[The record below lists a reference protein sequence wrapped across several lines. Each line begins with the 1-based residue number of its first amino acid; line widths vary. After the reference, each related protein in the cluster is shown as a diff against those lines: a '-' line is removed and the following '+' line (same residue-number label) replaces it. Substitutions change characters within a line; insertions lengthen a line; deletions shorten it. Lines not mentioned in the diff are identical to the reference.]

1 MIRKILFII
10 LLFIGIVSA
19 QLIGDIKIAAIR
31 VSFLVD
37 NHDGTS
43 GDGSFLLTA
52 EYDTCGS
59 YTIDPPP
66 HNKSYFSAQLTALDN
81 YFSAV
86 SYDNFGI
93 DLTNSRV
100 FPDGENNSYQLADSM
115 SHYHRFGEDDL
126 YEQRITELLRDA
138 VQVAFSQDGM
148 DFSEYDLI
156 VVFHAGIGQ
165 DFKLPF
171 IDPTPEDIPSTYVD
185 PEMIAI
191 HLDAGI
197 SVGGVS
203 ITKGLI
209 LPETQNHLLYESAE
223 LTFST
228 ASEPCDFQY
237 GLTGT
242 FALLTGF
249 ARGLPPLWNIETGQ
263 SGVGIF
269 GLMDQGSNNGRGV
282 IPAPPTAWTR
292 IYAGWEVPQT
302 VSRDQINLP
311 ARGNG
316 NLVKVIINDTEY
328 FLIENRT
335 NWIHDDVSIDSIRW
349 QLYNE
354 DKAINDDDARFPPYI
369 EIIMDSVDKTIDE
382 TGVITAVLNYD
393 LGLPASG
400 LLIWHIDEDLISQ
413 NIGSNQINADNAQK
427 GVALEEADGAQDI
440 GFESIFMF
448 TDPSSGL
455 FADMWYQGNPERD
468 RLYPELKGLPLE
480 FGPYTHP
487 DTRSNSG
494 ATTFIQFSNIGQ
506 PDDTMSFAVENL
518 FFPDDLP
525 DSTLNMRFSVD
536 LDNDG
541 SDELIGGSSQ
551 LWWSH
556 QDLIMPMPF
565 YDLVG
570 SQYELVAVGNNL
582 SGYCGLG
589 LAEIRTDSLIVS
601 LFRFNPTTEL
611 VESLWSWKFEAD
623 NDFRIIGSATGD
635 TIFIEMFD
643 MSYSLTADELLGIE
657 IELASQSIGN
667 FTNLLNPAADN
678 KYNLNWDNLIESHSN
693 GEDHWFYSP
702 EMAVISFAVAD
713 LDGDSYSELLV
724 LDETGNLI
732 GLNHNLTLLPGFP
745 IALNGQ
751 GNIFIRNLTDS
762 ESPEI
767 VVQNTAGEIVIFN
780 SSGQEIYRL
789 ANPYS
794 DEIQILT
801 NFQGRSSIISQSTV
815 WMFDSLEVEN
825 GNQWNLKY
833 GNRNNSLIVH
843 TNIPP
848 VPQSAGLFDPQRTYS
863 YPNPARGD
871 NIKFRIFVKE
881 ALSVNIRIFDLAG
894 LFVDELTIDD
904 PVKFEANEIL
914 WNVAQLESGIY
925 FANIEVKGVS
935 ESNNK
940 ILKIGVI
947 H

>member
-1 MIRKILFII
+1 
-10 LLFIGIVSA
+10 LFIGIVPA

-81 YFSAV
+81 YFRSV
-86 SYDNFGI
+86 SYDKFGI
-93 DLTNSRV
+93 DLTESGSEV
-100 FPDGENNSYQLADSM
+100 FPASEDSSYQLAASM
-115 SHYHRFGEDDL
+115 SHYHRFGEDGL
-126 YEQRITELLRDA
+126 HEQRLTELLRDA
-138 VQVAFSQDGM
+138 VQAAYDQDSI

-185 PEMIAI
+185 PEMIVT
-191 HLDAGI
+191 HLGATGI
-197 SVGGVS
+197 LVGGVS
-203 ITKGLI
+203 IDKGLI

-249 ARGLPPLWNIETGQ
+249 AMGLPPLWNIETGQ

-292 IYAGWEVPQT
+292 IYAGWEIPQA
-302 VSRDQINLP
+302 VSRDQLNLP

-316 NLVKVIINDTEY
+316 NLVKVIINDSEY
-328 FLIENRT
+328 FLIENRV

-354 DKAINDDDARFPPYI
+354 DKVINDDDARFPPYI
-369 EIIMDSVDKTIDE
+369 EIVIDSVDITRDMN
-382 TGVITAVLNYD
+382 GVITAVPNYD

-400 LLIWHIDEDLISQ
+400 LLIWHIDEELITQ
-413 NIGSNQINADNAQK
+413 NIGSNQINADNTQK

-468 RLYPELKGLPLE
+468 RLYPELKGLPLQ

-494 ATTFIQFSNIGQ
+494 ATTFIQFSAIGE
-506 PDDTMSFAVENL
+506 PEDTMSFTVENL
-518 FFPDDLP
+518 LFPDELP
-525 DSTLNMRFSVD
+525 DSTLNMRFSID

-541 SDELIGGSSQ
+541 IDELIGGSSH

-556 QDLIMPMPF
+556 QDTVKPVPF
-565 YDLVG
+565 YDLLG

-582 SGYCGLG
+582 PGYCGLG
-589 LAEIRTDSLIVS
+589 LAEIQTDSLIVS

-611 VESLWSWKFEAD
+611 VESLWSWKLKAD
-623 NDFRIIGSATGD
+623 NDFRIIGSTNGD

-643 MSYSLTADELLGIE
+643 MSYSLTADELLGVE

-678 KYNLNWDNLIESHSN
+678 EYYLSNNFLIKSHSN
-693 GEDHWFYSP
+693 GGDQWFYAP

-724 LDETGNLI
+724 LDEAGNLI
-732 GLNHNLTLLPGFP
+732 GLNHNLSSLPGFP

-751 GNIFIRNLTDS
+751 GNIFIRNLTGS

-767 VVQNTAGEIVIFN
+767 VVQNTVGEILVLN

-789 ANPYS
+789 ANPFS
-794 DEIQILT
+794 DKIQILT
-801 NFQGRSSIISQSTV
+801 NFRGRSSIISQSTV

-833 GNRNNSLIVH
+833 GNRNNSLMVQ

-848 VPQSAGLFDPQRTYS
+848 VPRSAGLFDPQRTYS

-881 ALSVNIRIFDLAG
+881 AIAVNIRIFDLAG
-894 LFVDELTIDD
+894 LFVDELTIDT
-904 PVKFEANEIL
+904 PVKFEANEVL

-925 FANIEVKGVS
+925 FANIEVKGAS
-935 ESNNK
+935 KSSNK